1 MEEEEGPKNDNWL
14 TKENEVIEWNSF
26 LYEIE
31 KNNPHTKGKL
41 FDWHTQNALGVVVFL
56 FFSWTSWRLRKLR
69 VAGEEACAHD
79 CLGSVCVVEVESSA
93 SAGS

>member
-1 MEEEEGPKNDNWL
+1 M
-14 TKENEVIEWNSF
+14 IEWNSF

-41 FDWHTQNALGVVVFL
+41 FVWHTQNALGVVVLL
-56 FFSWTSWRLRKLR
+56 FFSWTSWRNGGCVNSEWLERR
-69 VAGEEACAHD
+69 HVHMMVWAVC
-79 CLGSVCVVEVESSA
+79 VCVVEVESSA